1 MYWCLYITFVPL
13 LQSHHII
20 IAIIKNAGLGYSVH
34 LVDLLNLHHEGRTIL
49 DTFAAIADLMNKDS
63 NSFLSPSSN
72 QREHEQHSA
81 AITDNY
87 SPPCVYG
94 IHHSLYAWMSFWLA
108 TAIVVQFFFSSQ
120 EANKQKQYP

>member
-13 LQSHHII
+13 LQSHNII

-49 DTFAAIADLMNKDS
+49 DTFAAIADLMNRAS

-72 QREHEQHSA
+72 QREDEQHSA

-87 SPPCVYG
+87 SPPRVYG
-94 IHHSLYAWMSFWLA
+94 IHHSLYA
-108 TAIVVQFFFSSQ
+108 
-120 EANKQKQYP
+120 